1 MPRITTDR
9 ATKANDQGR
18 HYTPFSAQ
26 KRAQVYDPIKR
37 WSLKMASTEGILL
50 KLG

>member
-1 MPRITTDR
+1 MKTDR

-18 HYTPFSAQ
+18 HYTAFSAQ
-26 KRAQVYDPIKR
+26 KRVQVYDPIKR
-37 WSLKMASTEGILL
+37 PLPKMASTEGILL

>member
-1 MPRITTDR
+1 MVRITTDR
-9 ATKANDQGR
+9 TAKANDQGR

-26 KRAQVYDPIKR
+26 NRAQVYDPIKR
-37 WSLKMASTEGILL
+37 RSPKIRQIRVILL